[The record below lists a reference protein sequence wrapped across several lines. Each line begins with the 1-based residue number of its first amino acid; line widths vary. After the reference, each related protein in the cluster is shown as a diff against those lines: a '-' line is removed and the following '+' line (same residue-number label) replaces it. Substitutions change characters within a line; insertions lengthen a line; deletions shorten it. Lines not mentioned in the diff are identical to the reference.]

1 MPRARRKICTRC
13 RATAG
18 RTRALAPLADH
29 SARSD
34 ACEEGI
40 VGCSAPA
47 AEKSSLSSWGS
58 TTNLGRMDVP
68 NWTWSAHRRRT
79 PLYGTSSGSAG
90 ACEREGRDPRH
101 VARQP
106 QRVRLRRNARVR
118 SHGPTGGARDR
129 HADPNFQLEAAE
141 TMLTG
146 GRVESRNDWYD
157 LRVGRT
163 AKLLSFLSAFP

>member
-1 MPRARRKICTRC
+1 MNVGA

-68 NWTWSAHRRRT
+68 NWTWSTHRRRT

-101 VARQP
+101 V
-106 QRVRLRRNARVR
+106 
-118 SHGPTGGARDR
+118 
-129 HADPNFQLEAAE
+129 
-141 TMLTG
+141 
-146 GRVESRNDWYD
+146 
-157 LRVGRT
+157 LRVSLNACDCGATPGFDRT
-163 AKLLSFLSAFP
+163 DPPEAHATATLTQISN